1 MAQESTDDSL
11 QIRIQWSILFDHSD
25 MWEICTYGM
34 EWNPNEKR
42 KSKKHRDIN
51 LISENFRGS

>member
-11 QIRIQWSILFDHSD
+11 PIRIQWSILFDHSD
-25 MWEICTYGM
+25 MWEICTY
-34 EWNPNEKR
+34 ETKSNEKR

-51 LISENFRGS
+51 LINENFRAS

>member
-25 MWEICTYGM
+25 MWEICTY
-34 EWNPNEKR
+34 EIKSKR
-42 KSKKHRDIN
+42 KTKN
-51 LISENFRGS
+51 ENPKNTEI